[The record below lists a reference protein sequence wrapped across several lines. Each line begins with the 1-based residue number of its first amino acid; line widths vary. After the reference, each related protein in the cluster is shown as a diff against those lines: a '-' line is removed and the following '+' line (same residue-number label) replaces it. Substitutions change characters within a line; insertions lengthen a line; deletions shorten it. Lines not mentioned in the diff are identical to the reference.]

1 MLYKKQSGHKQGT
14 FQSGDA
20 NLTTISSNTPYF
32 ENAPS
37 MGLYPTIKYKGSPPY
52 VCIIII
58 VKGSKH

>member
-1 MLYKKQSGHKQGT
+1 VGISKGHSKD
-14 FQSGDA
+14 GDA

-52 VCIIII
+52 VCIFII

>member
-1 MLYKKQSGHKQGT
+1 VGISKGHSKD
-14 FQSGDA
+14 GDA